1 MKERS
6 WSDIIILLLL
16 PAPVTFIALLLGAVY
31 IIASE
36 DLTAETGEASSP
48 KAAEVSTLSPN
59 AAAIATINAAP
70 ARESADTTVNTAAT
84 TGDAGASVEVASA
97 DLGYDQATVDAG
109 RESYLAVCSACHGV
123 DAAGVSGLGKTL
135 IGSEFVNGLSDADLH
150 AFVVKGRDIW
160 DPMNTTG
167 VAMPA
172 RGGNPGLTDED
183 LYKIIAYVRVLN
195 ATSATGEAATSPETG
210 AMTDTTTT
218 GDAGASVEVAAADL
232 GYDQATVDA
241 GRESYLAVCS
251 SCHGV
256 DAAGVSGL
264 GKTLIGSEFV
274 NGLSDADLHAFVV
287 KGRDIWDPMNT
298 TGVAMPARGG
308 NPGLTD
314 EDLYKIIAYVR
325 VLNATSDAS
334 GTAHTSHESGTTTT
348 TEGTSTEFTPL
359 TPGMVT
365 GNEPATDAT
374 TEQTSTEFTPLTPG
388 MVTGNEPAAAT
399 TAGQEFVFL
408 DNATINAFIE
418 GLGIFLEYAE
428 PLPDRTGEQIYNEF
442 CGLRYEQEYDFPAP
456 PHFCDVVAAQELSA
470 EALTE
475 LLTKGNPI
483 WADPYGL
490 GVHVAPR
497 LGYRP
502 LNDAE
507 IVNFVEYLLAQ

>member
-109 RESYLAVCSACHGV
+109 RNSYLAICSACHGV
-123 DAAGVSGLGKTL
+123 DALGISGLGKTL
-135 IGSEFVNGLSDADLH
+135 IGSEFVNGMSDADLH

-160 DPMNTTG
+160 DPVNTTG

-183 LYKIIAYVRVLN
+183 LYEIIAYIRVLN
-195 ATSATGEAATSPETG
+195 GTPATGGAAAATSPEAGTE
-210 AMTDTTTT
+210 TDTT
-218 GDAGASVEVAAADL
+218 A
-232 GYDQATVDA
+232 
-241 GRESYLAVCS
+241 
-251 SCHGV
+251 
-256 DAAGVSGL
+256 
-264 GKTLIGSEFV
+264 
-274 NGLSDADLHAFVV
+274 
-287 KGRDIWDPMNT
+287 
-298 TGVAMPARGG
+298 
-308 NPGLTD
+308 
-314 EDLYKIIAYVR
+314 
-325 VLNATSDAS
+325 
-334 GTAHTSHESGTTTT
+334 

-388 MVTGNEPAAAT
+388 MVTGNEPAAET

-456 PHFCDVVAAQELSA
+456 PHFCDAVAAQELSA

-507 IVNFVEYLLAQ
+507 IANFVEYLLAQ